1 MIIRSNKITIN
12 PNSTY
17 IETLTFDP
25 KIKKKL
31 IKISLAIAN
40 EAFYDRINVKIYIDG
55 KILDWDLKGIDFWA
69 TRGIFDVLFLGK
81 INFYKEIKL
90 EIKNNDT
97 IFSYILSYYILIE

>member
-1 MIIRSNKITIN
+1 MIIRSNKITID

-17 IETLTFDP
+17 TETLTFDP

-31 IKISLAIAN
+31 IKISLAIAS
-40 EAFYDRINVKIYIDG
+40 EAFYNRIDVKIYVDG

-69 TRGIFDVLFLGK
+69 TKGIFDVLLLGK

-90 EIKNNDT
+90 EIKNNDAT
-97 IFSYILSYYILIE
+97 LSYTLSYYILIE